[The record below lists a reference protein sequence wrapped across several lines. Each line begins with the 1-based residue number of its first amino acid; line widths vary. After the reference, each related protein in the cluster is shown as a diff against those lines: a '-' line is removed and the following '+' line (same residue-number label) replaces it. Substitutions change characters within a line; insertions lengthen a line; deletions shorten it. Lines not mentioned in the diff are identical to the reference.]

1 MASDW
6 VAPRGGNQSNAQWG
20 RNDLQEKFYKVRAS
34 PLPDVSFPLMIRVSD
49 AAFAPRT
56 RGATRTLTWPSTAS
70 HMYLDVCGHSPH
82 PRPHFGLVVSTSLS
96 IYHALTPSTSHT

>member
-34 PLPDVSFPLMIRVSD
+34 PLPDVSFPL
-49 AAFAPRT
+49 
-56 RGATRTLTWPSTAS
+56 
-70 HMYLDVCGHSPH
+70 
-82 PRPHFGLVVSTSLS
+82 
-96 IYHALTPSTSHT
+96 